1 MDQLGNKSNSGP
13 KFESAVVS
21 ALGIIPSL
29 TMTIMIGMSRS
40 LVFVKQL
47 ELIQK

>member
-21 ALGIIPSL
+21 ALGEFNNDNNDWHVTFS
-29 TMTIMIGMSRS
+29 S
-40 LVFVKQL
+40 FC
-47 ELIQK
+47 